1 MPQYIPPQSL
11 TDFLKIKNHDEVL
24 LNPVLKPETNEIQV
38 KTSSLLISTK
48 TTDSVNRNSSEFQQ
62 VVQTSKETAQLKHKL
77 KQFGIKFDPKQ
88 NRLISPVEGF
98 RPDRNPQPRHRRRNL
113 PGNSPQVPP
122 KFAPRII
129 TNLGANNDGDHGN
142 DDWNP
147 NNSNN
152 LNIPVPEQPQHHIP
166 PKKKPEITKI
176 KDWAFDDETDNPFSI
191 RSRQEVEDLLE
202 KNGYNT
208 KMPLLG
214 SEFFVNEHQLLKK
227 NYHAKEFGADL
238 KEYDMSPEMLKHL
251 NKYRRIFEYLGRGGE
266 IPPPEFFIDYKK
278 GLEDFLKHP
287 ATKIVPGY
295 HVQGDRVIEVNLA
308 YNTEL
313 EILLCANR
321 ASKDFIGGQKVES
334 KQFNFSVDTDTYL
347 ATKNKMELVNKY
359 KAQKQSH

>member
-88 NRLISPVEGF
+88 NRLIRPVEGF

-129 TNLGANNDGDHGN
+129 TNLGANNGGDHGN
-142 DDWNP
+142 DDYNP
-147 NNSNN
+147 QDSKN
-152 LNIPVPEQPQHHIP
+152 LNVPELEQPQQYIP

-176 KDWAFDDETDNPFSI
+176 DDWSFDAESENPYPVISRAEVKRLIDEAGLNEKICFTNEAFSSND
-191 RSRQEVEDLLE
+191 
-202 KNGYNT
+202 
-208 KMPLLG
+208 
-214 SEFFVNEHQLLKK
+214 HQLAKK
-227 NYHAKEFGADL
+227 IYHAKEFGINYEDYGIS
-238 KEYDMSPEMLKHL
+238 KIMLERME
-251 NKYRRIFEYLGRGGE
+251 KYSLYEYLGRGGNLPCE
-266 IPPPEFFIDYKK
+266 QFFIDYRNGIDKFLNDPNTIIIPGFHIQGKK
-278 GLEDFLKHP
+278 IIKVH
-287 ATKIVPGY
+287 
-295 HVQGDRVIEVNLA
+295 LA
-308 YNTEL
+308 YNRQRR
-313 EILLCANR
+313 IVLCANR
-321 ASKDFIGGQKVES
+321 VSGNLIAGQRVGKP
-334 KQFNFSVDTDTYL
+334 QFQRSVDKRIYL
-347 ATKNKMELVNKY
+347 ATPKKIKAVNEHL
-359 KAQKQSH
+359 AQ